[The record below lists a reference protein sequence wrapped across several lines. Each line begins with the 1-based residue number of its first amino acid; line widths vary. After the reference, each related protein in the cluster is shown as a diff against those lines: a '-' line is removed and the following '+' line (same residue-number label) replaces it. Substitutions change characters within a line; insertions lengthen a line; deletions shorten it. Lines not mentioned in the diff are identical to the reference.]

1 MSFVITMYVREGI
14 VMAADSRLTL
24 NTTQTNAQGQIVKVP
39 VPQSD
44 SNYKVFLTTNKIG
57 ILTCGVADIGGVP
70 IAGYIESFISNIL
83 TGNTI
88 NIDAVPQLLLQY
100 FRQFQPI
107 PDTMFYVAGYMD
119 INGQK
124 EPRVWH
130 INLIQNS
137 VNRLNLPGQQ
147 GANWGGEIDVLTR
160 LINHVGA
167 LDQQGSLINP
177 LPLYNIPFQYFTL
190 QDAIDFCI
198 FAIRSTID
206 LIRFQPRA
214 KTVGGPIDVLVI
226 KPDEAF
232 WVQRKELH
240 GETHVI
246 KE

>member
-24 NTTQTNAQGQIVKVP
+24 NTPQTNAQGQTVTVP

-44 SNYKVFLTTNKIG
+44 TNYKVFLTKSNIG
-57 ILTCGVADIGGVP
+57 ILTWGNADIGGVP
-70 IAGYIESFISNIL
+70 IAGYIESFI
-83 TGNTI
+83 GNTAVGTTI
-88 NIDAVPQLLLQY
+88 PVDNIPNLLLQY

-107 PDTMFYVAGYMD
+107 PDTVFYVGGYKD
-119 INGQK
+119 VNGQK
-124 EPRVWH
+124 EQHLWQVSLT
-130 INLIQNS
+130 NNS
-137 VNRLNLPGQQ
+137 VNRLNIPGQQ

-160 LINHVGA
+160 LINNVGS
-167 LDQQGSLINP
+167 LDQQGNLINP
-177 LPLYNIPFQYFTL
+177 LPFYHIPFQYFTL

-206 LIRFQPRA
+206 LIRFQPRV

-226 KPDEAF
+226 KPDGAF

-240 GETHVI
+240 GETN
-246 KE
+246 